1 MMIIIGSVYASDNG
15 DLSNESETL
24 TLQEEVNVVEV
35 DSNSD
40 MPNAVED
47 TVNNKAYKSDDENIL
62 GNDID
67 SKDIASANEEVVIK
81 NISVDKQVVYGKDLS
96 VNVKGN
102 IATEDDAKL
111 YNVVVGISHIGI
123 SATNTTV
130 LSDDGS
136 FSLNLD
142 LGIIPV
148 NNYQLLVNVYKD
160 EGNIFSQTFD
170 NIVHVVPDNVTAD
183 VDDLNVVYGM
193 GDSIMINGSIVN
205 DGAGVNW
212 TGLVNVT
219 IGDYK
224 YDFINVKDG
233 RFQIN
238 VDNIKSYK
246 AGNYTITV
254 KDASGNENYTFKQD
268 MFSFEN
274 KLTINKANV
283 SGSLKE
289 INITYGDY
297 SLIKV
302 QGNISNS
309 TYGVKYNGKINATV
323 GNRTYNNIDVINGNF
338 TVNIENIADYDSG
351 NYTVRIVEAETN
363 ENYTFKEFIFEN
375 SIIINKRTIEIYNVT
390 VKSIEYRSTD
400 IVYVTGNVNK
410 TQYGKDYKGII
421 TVTIGGKTNYG
432 QADNGKFNITIE
444 GVGRFN
450 VGNYTVTVKGSDTTH
465 YNEIAPNNDT
475 QLEVKPT
482 TVSIKNITVEK
493 VVYGKN
499 RTVDV
504 RGFVNNNM
512 ANLGNYT
519 GDIYINVMDYN
530 IANRGKVQ
538 DDGSFTLNLKL
549 DNTILPVNNYSL
561 LVTLLGDENYRI
573 TSEIFKNIL
582 SVIPDNVTV
591 DINNSNVSYSIA
603 DTVIVEGRVIN
614 DGFGVNWSGQVNVTI
629 GDYKYDLINVHDGKF
644 QVKVDNIKSYKAG
657 NYTITV
663 KDASGN
669 ENYTFKQETF
679 EFENKLIINKANV
692 SVNLNNKTCTY
703 GNASWIE
710 LTGNITNPVSGLNYT
725 GRINVTIKNYRY
737 SNVEVVNGILKIN
750 ITNIAKYDAGNY
762 TVSIIE
768 AENSENYT
776 FNESIFENALII
788 NKRTIE
794 LYNISVEPIQ
804 YGSVDA
810 TYVTGNVN
818 TTIYGD
824 NYDGIIM
831 ISING
836 IRKPTL
842 TREGKFNVSFE
853 GIGRLNV
860 GNYTVTV
867 EGQETTNFNK
877 IAPNNDTQLEVKP
890 TTVSIKNITV
900 EKVVYGKNRMAE
912 VIGVIDN
919 LDHVINYT
927 GGIALF
933 FMGNSITVNVSE
945 NGSFIVPISLDVLP
959 VNNYSMFITI
969 IGNNNYKTSTQTF
982 TNALS
987 VIPDNVTVSVDD
999 INVSYGMADSITVN
1013 GRVINDGF
1021 GVNWTGKVNVT
1032 IGDIEYNNIPVND
1045 GKFQIPINMTYYN
1058 IGNYTMTVTDASG
1071 NQNYTFKNETFKFED
1086 KIKVN
1091 KYKVTVN
1098 INNITITYGD
1108 CESVE
1113 LTGNISNPPYG
1124 IKYNGKIN
1132 ILIGNHEYD
1141 NIEVANGDFR
1151 YIINIA
1157 EYDAGN
1163 YTILILEAEDNDNYT
1178 FSQATFKNN
1187 LTINKRTAEISN
1199 VNLESIVYA
1208 STNTIHVT
1216 GDITTTPYAYN
1227 YTGTITVT
1235 INGAKGQ
1242 ANAHDGKFN
1251 VTVNGIGKF
1260 NTGTYNVTVEGEE
1273 TTNYNEILKNEDA
1286 KLEIT
1291 KTDLSINDITINEV
1305 VYGKDLTTTIYGT
1318 VKSNVM
1324 IEGVN
1329 YTGEVTVTVKDKNIT
1344 NNSHVLSNGQFAV
1357 KLDLGILP
1365 ASKYTLMV
1373 TIVGDE
1379 NYKTAQKEFD
1389 DFLTVIK
1396 DNATVLLDEIHVEYG
1411 IQDSITLNGNITK
1424 TGLGVNWNGRI
1435 DVNIGKHSYSNI
1447 TVDNGTFHVLVDDI
1461 SSFKAGQY
1469 DICIIDL
1476 EGNENYTLNKSTIFK
1491 NNLTINKKT
1500 VNVYMNNMI
1509 ITYGDYPY
1517 VELHGHVSS
1526 SPYGVEYSGVINAT
1540 INNHTYKN
1548 INVVNGNF
1556 TVNITDIADY
1566 DAGNYTIDILE
1577 AEDNDNYTFKQTTF
1591 KNNLTINK
1599 RTAEIS
1605 NVNVESIVYA
1615 STNTIHITGDIT
1627 TTPYAYNYT
1636 GTITVT
1642 INGIKGQ
1649 ANARNG
1655 KFNVTVNGVKKLN
1668 ADKYNVSIKGEETV
1682 NYMVCDENA
1691 SFEVVKANCSMETSI
1706 TNVKIDQN
1714 ATVSVILPNDATGKV
1729 IIIFNNT
1736 EYALDLEN
1744 TNSIVFPIAPA
1755 GTYSVIISY
1764 DGDEN
1769 YNPAETQI
1777 RAFTVSKYN
1786 ASDLQ
1791 NEINQAIANNQTELN
1806 LTHDYEFGENETT
1819 VTVNESIK
1827 INGNNHIVDANNSS
1841 GIFNITGDDVTLNN
1855 MTLINSNGI
1864 AIHSNG
1870 TNTSITN
1877 SDLENNNGTVIKID
1891 GDNSQLNNNTISG
1904 NKGVGIEVNGENANL
1919 TDNEILNNTGHGIVI
1934 NGGGAKISNMTF
1946 ANNTGETGAS
1956 ILINGT
1962 NTTVANSTFKNNT
1975 AVNGSDI
1982 MITENANMTQD
1993 EINNLAKDNEIN
2005 PAGIIQT
2012 PTMVVHMPENAIYC
2026 DDNFTITVIITDK
2039 NGKVRISIPNLQ
2051 ETVELTAIE
2060 GVINLELK
2068 NIPAGKYSAAFK
2080 YIPSKGYAQIP
2091 EITRELIVKNHSFSE
2106 LQELINEAKDNNQSE
2121 IDLKHDYIFQD
2132 GDEVIKIP
2140 DNMKIN
2146 GNGFTIDGNG
2156 KSGIFNITGDNVT
2169 ISDLTLT
2176 HANASEGGAIL
2187 WNGNNGTLQKATIAE
2202 NQAINGSAVLW
2213 NGNDGRIIDTS
2224 FENNTAKESGAGA
2237 VLNGDKIIIDNSTFK
2252 NNKAETGAGIV
2263 ANGEN
2268 IKITNSQF
2276 LNNTANDGINNI
2288 LVKENA
2294 TINVDNNTRNAS
2306 DSQVDVKITKL
2317 TVTSLTVN
2325 NNGVSISVKLN
2336 VPTGNV
2342 YANING
2348 NRHYAKVTDGVATI
2362 NILNLANGEYN
2373 ADIIYPATESYTSAI
2388 TNASFTIA
2396 KVITKIIG
2404 GKDITVYYLQG
2415 SKTTIRLIDNKG
2427 NPVNNA
2433 NILFI
2438 VDGKAYNRN
2447 TDANGYATLK
2457 LNLAPGNHELYVSS
2471 DDDLITNKIIVKH
2484 IVNAKKTT
2492 TVKKSAKKTTISI
2505 TVKGHNVKQ
2514 TVDVKFTYKGANK
2527 IKVSFGKDMKKQTV
2541 TVKFKGK
2548 TYKVKVDAKGNGIIK
2563 LNKKLKKG
2571 KKYTAKVTYTGPK
2584 LYKNVKVTV
2593 KFNGKKYKVKTN
2605 KQGVAKFKVTKKMV
2619 KKLKKGK
2626 KVKYTITYKAD
2637 KLNRYVKI
2645 K

>member
-1 MMIIIGSVYASDNG
+1 MMIIMGSVNASDNS
-15 DLSNESETL
+15 DLSNEEETL
-24 TLQEEVNVVEV
+24 SLQEEVNVVEEN
-35 DSNSD
+35 SNSD
-40 MPNAVED
+40 MSNVVED
-47 TVNNKAYKSDDENIL
+47 TAKAYKSYDENIL
-62 GNDID
+62 GDAVD
-67 SKDIASANEEVVIK
+67 SKDIMSSNEDIIIRNV
-81 NISVDKQVVYGKDLS
+81 SVDKKAVYGKDLS

-111 YNVVVGISHIGI
+111 YNVMVGISHIGV
-123 SATNTTV
+123 SATNNTV

-136 FSLNLD
+136 FNLNLD
-142 LGIIPV
+142 LGVLPV
-148 NNYQLLVNVYKD
+148 NNYQLLVSVYNN
-160 EGNIFSQTFD
+160 EGTIFSQTFD
-170 NIVHVVPDNVTAD
+170 NLISVVPDNVSVN
-183 VDDLNVVYGM
+183 VDDTHVVYGM
-193 GDSIMINGSIVN
+193 DDSIMINGNVVN

-212 TGLVNVT
+212 TGQVNVT
-219 IGDYK
+219 MGDYK
-224 YDFINVKDG
+224 YDLINVQDG
-233 RFQIN
+233 RFQVK
-238 VDNIKSYK
+238 VDNINSYN

-274 KLTINKANV
+274 KLTVDKANV

-289 INITYGDY
+289 VNITYGDY
-297 SLIKV
+297 SLIKIS
-302 QGNISNS
+302 GTISNS
-309 TYGVKYNGKINATV
+309 TYGLQYNGKINVTV
-323 GNRTYNNIDVINGNF
+323 GNRKYSNIDVINGNF
-338 TVNIENIADYDSG
+338 TVNIDNIADYDSG
-351 NYTVRIVEAETN
+351 NYTVRIVEGETN

-375 SIIINKRTIEIYNVT
+375 SLIINKRTIEIYNVT

-410 TQYGKDYKGII
+410 TQYGRDYRGII

-432 QADNGKFNITIE
+432 LAGDGKFNISIE
-444 GVGRFN
+444 GVGRFH
-450 VGNYTVTVKGSDTTH
+450 VGNYTVTVKGSDTVN
-465 YNEIAPNNDT
+465 YNEIAPNNET
-475 QLEVKPT
+475 ELEVKPT
-482 TVSIKNITVEK
+482 TVSIKNITVKK

-504 RGFVNNNM
+504 IGSVNNNM

-538 DDGSFTLNLKL
+538 DDGSFTVNLKL

-573 TSEIFKNIL
+573 NSEIFKNIL

-591 DINNSNVSYSIA
+591 EISNTNISYGFA
-603 DTVIVEGRVIN
+603 DSVIVEGRVLN
-614 DGFGVNWSGQVNVTI
+614 DGFGVNWTGQVNVTI

-644 QVKVDNIKSYKAG
+644 QIIVDNVKSYKAG

-669 ENYTFKQETF
+669 ENYTFNQESFTF
-679 EFENKLIINKANV
+679 ENIFMINKVEA
-692 SVNLNNKTCTY
+692 SVNLNIITLTY
-703 GNASWIE
+703 GDAPWIE
-710 LTGNITNPVSGLNYT
+710 LTGNITNPVSGLKYT
-725 GRINVTIKNYRY
+725 GRINVTIKNYKY
-737 SNVEVVNGILKIN
+737 SNLEVIDGVLRIN
-750 ITNIAKYDAGNY
+750 ITDIAEYDAGNY

-768 AENSENYT
+768 ADSENYT
-776 FNESIFENALII
+776 FKEFIFENMLII

-804 YGSVDA
+804 YGIVDA
-810 TYVTGNVN
+810 AYVTGNVN
-818 TTIYGD
+818 TTGYGD
-824 NYDGIIM
+824 DYDGMIM
-831 ISING
+831 VSING
-836 IRKPTL
+836 IRKPAL
-842 TREGKFNVSFE
+842 TVEGKFNLRFE
-853 GIGRLNV
+853 GVGRFDV

-867 EGQETTNFNK
+867 EGYDTINYNR
-877 IAPNNDTQLEVKP
+877 IAPNNDTKLEVKP
-890 TTVSIKNITV
+890 ATVSIKNVTV
-900 EKVVYGKNRMAE
+900 EKVVYGKNRTVE

-919 LDHVINYT
+919 LDHIINYT
-927 GGIALF
+927 GRVYVYDL
-933 FMGNSITVNVSE
+933 MGNSNSANVSG
-945 NGSFIVPISLDVLP
+945 NGSFTVPISIGLLP
-959 VNNYSMFITI
+959 VNSYSLFITVL
-969 IGNNNYKTSTQTF
+969 GNNNYKTSTQKF

-987 VIPDNVTVSVDD
+987 VVPDNVTVTVDD
-999 INVSYGMADSITVN
+999 INVSYGMSSSVTVD
-1013 GRVINDGF
+1013 GSVLNDGF

-1032 IGDIEYNNIPVND
+1032 IGDIEYNNIPVID
-1045 GKFQIPINMTYYN
+1045 GKFQFPINMTYYN
-1058 IGNYTMTVTDASG
+1058 VGNYNITVTDASG
-1071 NQNYTFKNETFKFED
+1071 NENYTFKNETFKFED
-1086 KIKVN
+1086 KLIVN
-1091 KYKVTVN
+1091 KSKVTVN

-1108 CESVE
+1108 CEFVE
-1113 LTGNISNPPYG
+1113 LKGNITNPPYG
-1124 IKYNGKIN
+1124 IKYNGEIN
-1132 ILIGNHEYD
+1132 IIIGNHEYD
-1141 NIEVANGDFR
+1141 NIEVVNGGFEH
-1151 YIINIA
+1151 IIDIA

-1163 YTILILEAEDNDNYT
+1163 YTIVILEAEDSDNYT
-1178 FSQATFKNN
+1178 FKQATFKDS

-1199 VNLESIVYA
+1199 INIENMVYGSKDA
-1208 STNTIHVT
+1208 IYVT
-1216 GDITTTPYAYN
+1216 GDISITPYASN

-1235 INGAKGQ
+1235 INGVKGQ
-1242 ANAHDGKFN
+1242 ANACDGKFN
-1251 VTVNGIGKF
+1251 VTVNGIGRF
-1260 NTGTYNVTVEGEE
+1260 NTGTYNVTVEGKE
-1273 TTNYNEILKNEDA
+1273 TANYNEILKNEDA

-1291 KTDLSINDITINEV
+1291 KTNIAINDINIRKV
-1305 VYGKDLTTTIYGT
+1305 VYGKDLTATVYGS

-1324 IEGVN
+1324 IEDVT

-1344 NNSHVLSNGQFAV
+1344 NKSHVLSNGDFTV
-1357 KLDLGILP
+1357 NLDLGILP
-1365 ASKYTLMV
+1365 ASKYTLIV

-1379 NYKTAQKEFD
+1379 NYKTAQKEFGD
-1389 DFLTVIK
+1389 IMTVVK
-1396 DNATVLLDEIHVEYG
+1396 DNATVLLDELHVEYG
-1411 IQDSITLNGNITK
+1411 MQDSITLNGSISK
-1424 TGLGVNWNGRI
+1424 SGHGVCWNGRI
-1435 DVNIGKHSYSNI
+1435 DVNIGNHTYRNI
-1447 TVDNGTFHVLVDDI
+1447 TVDNGTFQVSVEDI
-1461 SSFKAGQY
+1461 SSFKAGKY
-1469 DICIIDL
+1469 DICIIDV
-1476 EGNENYTLNKSTIFK
+1476 EGNENYTLNKTTVFK
-1491 NNLTINKKT
+1491 NHLTINKKT
-1500 VNVYMNNMI
+1500 VNVSLDNII

-1517 VELHGHVSS
+1517 VEVDGHVSS
-1526 SPYGVEYSGVINAT
+1526 SPYGAEYSGKINAT
-1540 INNHTYKN
+1540 IGNHTYKN
-1548 INVVNGNF
+1548 INVVNGHF
-1556 TVNITDIADY
+1556 TVNITDIAEY
-1566 DAGNYTIDILE
+1566 DTGNYTIIIQE
-1577 AEDNDNYTFKQTTF
+1577 SEDNDNYTFKQATF
-1591 KNNLTINK
+1591 KDDLTINK

-1605 NVNVESIVYA
+1605 NINIKNIVYA
-1615 STNTIHITGDIT
+1615 STDTIHITGDIT
-1627 TTPYAYNYT
+1627 PTPYASNYT
-1636 GTITVT
+1636 GLITVT
-1642 INGIKGQ
+1642 INDLKCQ

-1668 ADKYNVSIKGEETV
+1668 ADKYNVSINGEETV
-1682 NYMVCDENA
+1682 NYRVCGENA
-1691 SFEVVKANCSMETSI
+1691 SFEVVKANCRMETSI

-1714 ATVSVILPNDATGKV
+1714 ATVSVILPNDATGHV
-1729 IIIFNNT
+1729 IVIFNNT
-1736 EYALDLEN
+1736 EYAIDLAN
-1744 TNSIVFPIAPA
+1744 TRSIVLPIAPA
-1755 GTYSVIISY
+1755 GTHRVIISY
-1764 DGDEN
+1764 DGDDN

-1777 RAFTVSKYN
+1777 KSFTVYKYN

-1819 VTVNESIK
+1819 PVTVNGSIK

-1864 AIHSNG
+1864 AIQSNG
-1870 TNTSITN
+1870 TNTTITN
-1877 SDLENNNGTVIKID
+1877 SNLENNNGTVIKID
-1891 GDNSQLNNNTISG
+1891 GDNSKLNNNIISG
-1904 NKGVGIEVNGENANL
+1904 NNGVGIEVNGEHANL
-1919 TDNEILNNTGHGIVI
+1919 TDNEILNNIGHGIVI
-1934 NGGGAKISNMTF
+1934 NGGGAKISNITF
-1946 ANNTGETGAS
+1946 ANNTGEAGAS

-1962 NTTVANSTFKNNT
+1962 NTTVTNSTFKNNT

-1993 EINNLAKDNEIN
+1993 EINNLTKDNEIN
-2005 PAGIIQT
+2005 PADIIQT
-2012 PTMVVHMPENAIYC
+2012 PTMAVHMPENTIYS
-2026 DDNFTITVIITDK
+2026 DDNITITVILTDK
-2039 NGKVRISIPNLQ
+2039 NGKVRISIPNLK
-2051 ETVELTAIE
+2051 ETDELTVIE

-2068 NIPAGKYSAAFK
+2068 NIPAGKYCATFK

-2091 EITRELIVKNHSFSE
+2091 EITRELIVKNHSFRE

-2121 IDLKHDYIFQD
+2121 INLKHDYIFQD
-2132 GDEVIKIP
+2132 GDEAIKIP
-2140 DNMKIN
+2140 DNMKIK

-2169 ISDLTLT
+2169 ISDITLT

-2187 WNGNNGTLQKATIAE
+2187 WNGNNGTLQKAILKE
-2202 NQAINGSAVLW
+2202 NHAVNGSAVLW
-2213 NGNDGRIIDTS
+2213 NGNDGRIIDTV

-2237 VLNGDKIIIDNSTFK
+2237 VLNGDNIILDNSTFK
-2252 NNKAETGAGIV
+2252 NNKAETGAGIL

-2288 LVKENA
+2288 LVKQNA
-2294 TINVDNNTRNAS
+2294 TINVDDNTRKAS
-2306 DSQVDVKITKL
+2306 DSQIDVKITEL

-2388 TNASFTIA
+2388 TNARFTIY
-2396 KVITKIIG
+2396 KITTKIIG
-2404 GKDITVYYLQG
+2404 ETDTNVYYLQG

-2427 NPVNNA
+2427 NPVSNA

-2438 VDGKAYNRN
+2438 VDGKEYDRN

-2457 LNLAPGNHELYVSS
+2457 LNLSPGNHELYVSS
-2471 DDDLITNKIIVKH
+2471 DNDLITNKIIVKH

-2492 TVKKSAKKTTISI
+2492 TVKKSAKKTSITI

-2514 TVDVKFTYKGANK
+2514 TVDIKFTYNGANK
-2527 IKVSFGKDMKKQTV
+2527 IKASFGKDMKKQTV

-2548 TYKVKVDAKGNGIIK
+2548 TYKVKVDAKGKGILK

-2571 KKYTAKVTYTGPK
+2571 KKYTAKVTYNGPK

-2593 KFNGKKYKVKTN
+2593 KFNGKKYTVKTN
-2605 KQGVAKFKVTKKMV
+2605 KQGVGKFKVTKKMV

-2626 KVKYTITYKAD
+2626 KVKYTIKYKAD